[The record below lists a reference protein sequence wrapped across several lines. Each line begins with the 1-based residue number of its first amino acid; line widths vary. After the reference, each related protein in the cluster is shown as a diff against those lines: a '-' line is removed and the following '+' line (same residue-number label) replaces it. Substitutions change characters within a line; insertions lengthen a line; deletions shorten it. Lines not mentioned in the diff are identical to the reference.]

1 MSSPKEDREIN
12 FSPQG
17 NFLVLN
23 LGGGGEKGI
32 WGYIIWGVRGGGG
45 GGGGGGVWGGVVRG
59 GGGGGGW
66 ISKFDSVGPSQGIL
80 PIVSTIL

>member
-1 MSSPKEDREIN
+1 MMSSPKEDREIN

-32 WGYIIWGVRGGGG
+32 WGYIIWGGRG
-45 GGGGGGVWGGVVRG
+45 RG
-59 GGGGGGW
+59 E
-66 ISKFDSVGPSQGIL
+66 SLSLTV
-80 PIVSTIL
+80 

>member
-1 MSSPKEDREIN
+1 MMSSPKEDREIN

-32 WGYIIWGVRGGGG
+32 WGYIIWGG
-45 GGGGGGVWGGVVRG
+45 
-59 GGGGGGW
+59 